1 MELPILYSFRRCP
14 YAIRARM
21 SLAYSRISYEHRE
34 ILLKNRP
41 KSLFQISSKG
51 TVPVLKLDSGKVID
65 ESIDIMK
72 WALKIDDKHHWYD
85 SEIKQQERLIE
96 NNDGLFKKCL
106 DRYKYHIRFP
116 EKSFEDYQIIIG
128 EFLHDYNIRLESN
141 PYLMGGNIRLVDIA
155 IMPFI
160 RQCANVDLEWFNNEF
175 YNLEKWLS
183 NLISSELFQSVMN
196 KYDPWEEESKGILIK
211 WE

>member
-51 TVPVLKLDSGKVID
+51 TVPVLKLESGKVID

>member
-85 SEIKQQERLIE
+85 SEIKQQDRLIE

>member
-196 KYDPWEEESKGILIK
+196 KYAPWEEESKGILIK

>member
-85 SEIKQQERLIE
+85 SEIKQQDRLIE

-116 EKSFEDYQIIIG
+116 EKPFEDYQIIIG